1 MPEPS
6 LFRQYLIVQDADG
19 NNVELTRNAE
29 QVSVLGFDT
38 RRLEFVHCHVLL
50 EPLKERGLFE
60 AACRRQQEAGHALLA
75 RLVDFGEDEGNP
87 YYITGNVDGE
97 TLASYLARQP
107 ELPGWLALLLA
118 SRAVEAALA
127 LAGSQDTMSGCSLEQ
142 LRLVQTGGACLQ
154 VQVADYAL
162 TASASQKTPG
172 AKAASGRQAGFL
184 RSFLEEKASV
194 AAPSADL
201 AELLAS
207 CLEASGPEAL
217 AELKELRVALVRMAD
232 GREGVEIPTALK
244 TRPLLAPQLAGYQEV
259 ARALVNRV
267 RIQSQRL
274 DMANPYAMRGTL
286 TKTGRA
292 VLVEQVPPVRLATQV
307 VQSIQE
313 RTCRL
318 ENKGSYP
325 GIVPVVLVH
334 ETDGILCLAEE
345 VVEGI
350 SLADLLL
357 QRRALN
363 VHETYLVLAGLDAAL
378 TQLESSGLEP
388 SRLRLEDIHL
398 LTGFPREDARSLK
411 LLMTKLTDWPA
422 FSIMLRAH
430 PTLAS
435 MAGRGTDPALLL
447 STPRH
452 LEMTS
457 SWDAAWLSAV
467 GRFLLALE
475 PLPGAVSQTPC
486 TGREIE
492 LVDGLLDEEIAKSR
506 EGGRSKRGEFLARY
520 ARLVHHHDLVKP
532 VESVPSGPLEPVKPR
547 LVRSRTA
554 GLQQIQATPM
564 PRETVSPLADPP
576 LMAALTEGGTSAGE
590 PRPSVGFAELLFR
603 GTSVTTPVS
612 GPDWAKTA
620 ADAPPTIHADEALL
634 PPDEFVPFWLRA
646 AVFLGGSMIAG
657 AMLAHF
663 SGHAL
668 WQRKAEVSSP
678 QPAGQEMR
686 PGTVPPTPKAQ
697 AVPKAAALPEAVVVP
712 EPSALPAPPETAQ
725 GSSLLKAPQST
736 LRQQLNDLPASPR

>member
-38 RRLEFVHCHVLL
+38 CRLEFVHCHVLL

-60 AACRRQQEAGHALLA
+60 AACRRQQESGHALLA

-97 TLASYLARQP
+97 TLASYLARQS

-127 LAGSQDTMSGCSLEQ
+127 LAGVQETMSGCSLEQ

-154 VQVADYAL
+154 LHVADYAL
-162 TASASQKTPG
+162 AAPSPKT
-172 AKAASGRQAGFL
+172 ASGRQAGFL
-184 RSFLEEKASV
+184 RSFLEEKSSGV
-194 AAPSADL
+194 AACADL
-201 AELLAS
+201 AELLS
-207 CLEASGPEAL
+207 TCLDASGPEAL
-217 AELKELRVALVRMAD
+217 VELKELRAALVKMAEN
-232 GREGVEIPTALK
+232 REGVEIPTALK
-244 TRPLLAPQLAGYQEV
+244 PRPLLAPQLAGYQEV

-274 DMANPYAMRGTL
+274 DMSNPYAMRGTL

-292 VLVEQVPPVRLATQV
+292 VLVEQVPPARLVTHV

-334 ETDGILCLAEE
+334 EADGILCLAEE
-345 VVEGI
+345 IVEGI

-447 STPRH
+447 PSPRRSD
-452 LEMTS
+452 MTS

-486 TGREIE
+486 AGREIE

-564 PRETVSPLADPP
+564 PRETVSPLAADPP

-590 PRPSVGFAELLFR
+590 QRPSVGFAELLFR

-646 AVFLGGSMIAG
+646 AVFVGGSMIAG
-657 AMLAHF
+657 AVLAHF
-663 SGHAL
+663 AGDAL

-678 QPAGQEMR
+678 QPAHPRQEIHS
-686 PGTVPPTPKAQ
+686 GTISPAPKAQ
-697 AVPKAAALPEAVVVP
+697 AVPKASALPEAMIVP
-712 EPSALPAPPETAQ
+712 EPAALPAPPEPAQ

-736 LRQQLNDLPASPR
+736 LRQQLGDLPASPR

>member
-60 AACRRQQEAGHALLA
+60 AACRRQQERGHALLA

-97 TLASYLARQP
+97 TLASYLARQT
-107 ELPGWLALLLA
+107 ELPGWLAVLLA

-127 LAGSQDTMSGCSLEQ
+127 LAGSQETLSGCSLEQ

-154 VQVADYAL
+154 VHVADYAL
-162 TASASQKTPG
+162 TSPKTLGPRT
-172 AKAASGRQAGFL
+172 ASGRQAGFL
-184 RSFLEEKASV
+184 RSFLEEKAPVV
-194 AAPSADL
+194 AASADL

-207 CLEASGPEAL
+207 CLGTSGPEAL
-217 AELKELRVALVRMAD
+217 AELKELRLALARMAD

-244 TRPLLAPQLAGYQEV
+244 PRPLLAPQLAGYQEV

-292 VLVEQVPPVRLATQV
+292 VLVEQVPPARLATHV

-334 ETDGILCLAEE
+334 EADGILCLAEE

-422 FSIMLRAH
+422 FSLMLRAH

-447 STPRH
+447 STPRRS
-452 LEMTS
+452 ETTS

-486 TGREIE
+486 SGREIE

-532 VESVPSGPLEPVKPR
+532 VESIPSGPLEPVKPR

-590 PRPSVGFAELLFR
+590 QRPSVGFAELLFR

-646 AVFLGGSMIAG
+646 AVFLGGSLIAG
-657 AMLAHF
+657 AILAHF
-663 SGHAL
+663 TGDAL
-668 WQRKAEVSSP
+668 WQRKAEVSNP
-678 QPAGQEMR
+678 PPARQEMR
-686 PGTVPPTPKAQ
+686 PETVSPTPKAQ
-697 AVPKAAALPEAVVVP
+697 AVSKAAALPEAVVVP
-712 EPSALPAPPETAQ
+712 EPAALPAPPEPAP

-736 LRQQLNDLPASPR
+736 LRQQLNELPASPR